1 MKNTMMQFIGRH
13 SRAFCARWIRSNTG
27 AAQVFVL
34 AGLTLLA
41 ASVAAAADDDKRS
54 ISVTGTVETKV
65 APDEIVW
72 RISLSA
78 TDTNL
83 AKAKARSDEQVKS
96 VVALRD
102 KLQIAEG
109 DLETG
114 TMSVSRDYERDARGL
129 RGNFKGFIVSRSV
142 TIRERDLKR
151 FDEFLDTLVAS
162 TEMEVYF
169 NYESSRQRDV
179 RADTRVKALQTAKQ
193 KAGVMA
199 EALGA
204 KLGQVLSINEHP
216 AATDSGRGFASNSNV
231 SYAQSIPPA
240 DVATE
245 TFVPGAMSIQVIV
258 YVTFE
263 LK

>member
-1 MKNTMMQFIGRH
+1 M
-13 SRAFCARWIRSNTG
+13 
-27 AAQVFVL
+27 L

-41 ASVAAAADDDKRS
+41 ASVAVAADDDKRS

-78 TDTNL
+78 SDTNL

-102 KLQIAEG
+102 KLHIAEG

-114 TMSVSRDYERDARGL
+114 TMSVSRDYERDARGM

-169 NYESSRQRDV
+169 NYESSKQREV
-179 RADTRVKALQTAKQ
+179 RAETRVKALQTAKQ

-204 KLGQVLSINEHP
+204 KLGPVLSINEHP
-216 AATDSGRGFASNSNV
+216 ATDSGRGYASNSNV
-231 SYAQSIPPA
+231 SYAQSTPSV

-245 TFVPGAMSIQVIV
+245 TFVPGAMSIQVTV

>member
-1 MKNTMMQFIGRH
+1 MQSIGR
-13 SRAFCARWIRSNTG
+13 RYGAFCARWTKSNPG
-27 AAQVFVL
+27 ASKALLL
-34 AGLTLLA
+34 AMGFTLLA
-41 ASVAAAADDDKRS
+41 AAVAAADDDKRS

-65 APDEIVW
+65 APDQIVW

-102 KLQIAEG
+102 KLHIAEG

-114 TMSVSRDYERDARGL
+114 TMSVSRDYERDARGQ
-129 RGNFKGFIVSRSV
+129 RGNFKGFVVSRSV

-169 NYESSRQRDV
+169 NYESSRQREV
-179 RADTRVKALQTAKQ
+179 RAETRLKALQTAKE
-193 KAGVMA
+193 KAKVMA
-199 EALGA
+199 QALGA
-204 KLGQVLSINEHP
+204 KLGPVLSINEHS
-216 AATDSGRGFASNSNV
+216 ATESGRGFASNSNV
-231 SYAQSIPPA
+231 SYAQSTPPA

-245 TFVPGAMSIQVIV
+245 TFVPGAMSIQVTV

>member
-1 MKNTMMQFIGRH
+1 MQHIGRRN
-13 SRAFCARWIRSNTG
+13 RAFCARWTKLNPG
-27 AAQVFVL
+27 ATHVVVL
-34 AGLTLLA
+34 ALGLTLLA
-41 ASVAAAADDDKRS
+41 NSAAAADDDKRS

-102 KLQIAEG
+102 KLRIAEG

-114 TMSVSRDYERDARGL
+114 TMSVNREYERDARGM
-129 RGNFKGFIVSRSV
+129 RGNFKGFVVSRSV

-169 NYESSRQRDV
+169 NYES
-179 RADTRVKALQTAKQ
+179 
-193 KAGVMA
+193 
-199 EALGA
+199 
-204 KLGQVLSINEHP
+204 I
-216 AATDSGRGFASNSNV
+216 
-231 SYAQSIPPA
+231 
-240 DVATE
+240 VAT
-245 TFVPGAMSIQVIV
+245 
-258 YVTFE
+258 
-263 LK
+263 LDK